1 MAGEEGARIEKGRQG
16 SGKWELE
23 GGERGAGREDTP
35 AEDSGGEKLYTFF
48 RIRRSNSICASLRF

>member
-23 GGERGAGREDTP
+23 EGGRREETSWRKRGRSSTL
-35 AEDSGGEKLYTFF
+35 SFVFGE
-48 RIRRSNSICASLRF
+48 